1 MKKGKFTL
9 AIIFFLLFRGSL
21 CLGLAPAE
29 LGQFNTEDRV
39 LIFAPHP
46 DDEAIATGGV
56 IQRALKAGAK
66 VKIVCYTNG
75 DNNELAFIVY
85 EKRITFKKR
94 EFIHMG
100 EVRRKETIAAMG
112 SLGIPAQDIIFLGYP
127 DFGTMEILTKY
138 WGETKPFRSMLTKVS
153 KVPYPECLSPNA
165 PYVGESILKDL
176 KSVLLDFKPNKI
188 FVSHPADSNRDH
200 RALYLFLRVALWD
213 LQAQI
218 KPPVIFPYI
227 IHVVGWPKPRGY
239 HPDLELIP
247 ADKFKESGI
256 FWQKFVLT
264 QGEIKAK
271 RDATKY
277 YKSQIKYNPAYL
289 FTFCR
294 KNELYGDFSSVELK
308 KQKAGLLD
316 WQTLKAYGEE
326 EKSTR
331 AEVKNQI
338 DRISALAYAC
348 SGDNLFI
355 KLTLTRK
362 RAGVSIFLLGYSKK
376 TDFAQMPKMNLF
388 VDKYGLHIK
397 DKKQTFFIKE
407 IELKYLA
414 DTIVIKIPLAALG
427 NPDFILSWVKA
438 RTSDLSVDETSW
450 RVLELRKEFP

>member
-1 MKKGKFTL
+1 
-9 AIIFFLLFRGSL
+9 
-21 CLGLAPAE
+21 
-29 LGQFNTEDRV
+29 
-39 LIFAPHP
+39 
-46 DDEAIATGGV
+46 
-56 IQRALKAGAK
+56 
-66 VKIVCYTNG
+66 
-75 DNNELAFIVY
+75 
-85 EKRITFKKR
+85 
-94 EFIHMG
+94 MG
-100 EVRRKETIAAMG
+100 EVRRKETIMAMG
-112 SLGIPAQDIIFLGYP
+112 SLGVPAQDIIFLGYP

-188 FVSHPADSNRDH
+188 FVSHSADSNRDH
-200 RALYLFLRVALWD
+200 RALYLFLQIALWD
-213 LQAQI
+213 LDTEI
-218 KPPVIFPYI
+218 KPALIFPYI

-256 FWQKFVLT
+256 FWQRFVLT
-264 QGEIKAK
+264 EGEIKAK
-271 RDATKY
+271 RNAIKY

-294 KNELYGDFSSVELK
+294 KNELYGDFPTVELK
-308 KQKAGLLD
+308 KQKADVLD
-316 WQTLKAYGEE
+316 WQTLKAFGEE
-326 EKSTR
+326 EKSTEV
-331 AEVKNQI
+331 EVKNQI

-348 SGDNLFI
+348 SRDDLFV

-397 DKKQTFFIKE
+397 DKTKTLFIKDV
-407 IELKYLA
+407 ELKYLD
-414 DTIVIKIPLAALG
+414 DTIMIKVPLTALG

-438 RTSDLSVDETSW
+438 RTNDLSVDETSW
-450 RVLELRKEFP
+450 RVLELK